1 MSSPSREH
9 LLGYLL
15 KALSPD
21 EHEQVESELDQNP
34 SLRAEMHRLESCIGQ
49 IGLAE
54 KPGQVDPPA
63 GLAARTCRFVPARRP
78 TARGPRRGSWR
89 RCWSATS
96 WPSRGCFCAPH
107 RRSHERR
114 AISTFHCLM
123 SSTALSADSLHCSG
137 KRWAAIM
144 ATIWATSTEASC

>member
-63 GLAARTCRFVPARRP
+63 GLAARTCRFVAAQAVQPVVTPAGTIAYQSIEP
-78 TARGPRRGSWR
+78 QWR
-89 RCWSATS
+89 FTWSDFVTMAAVVIAAAS
-96 WPSRGCFCAPH
+96 LFFP
-107 RRSHERR
+107 
-114 AISTFHCLM
+114 
-123 SSTALSADSLHCSG
+123 ALSFSRFQAQ
-137 KRWAAIM
+137 I
-144 ATIWATSTEASC
+144 